1 MSNVSETDKFI
12 VRTVNTGPMGPQGPV
27 KKNVTIMNN
36 ESGIK
41 YPARRYNLMNFM
53 TTEEMT
59 NTDLSDELLAGIPN
73 DKMPE
78 TDDDTTESSSTTGD
92 DTTSSTSQSTISG
105 DDTTSSTSQSTIS
118 GGGGAII
125 DGDDEVDDDI

>member
-1 MSNVSETDKFI
+1 MSNVSETDKFL

-53 TTEEMT
+53 TAEEME

-73 DKMPE
+73 DKMPVAITISADPMIE
-78 TDDDTTESSSTTGD
+78 DDEDNEGD
-92 DTTSSTSQSTISG
+92 DTTTETMTIEGSG
-105 DDTTSSTSQSTIS
+105 QNPVNIPDNPP
-118 GGGGAII
+118 AFPL
-125 DGDDEVDDDI
+125 

>member
-12 VRTVNTGPMGPQGPV
+12 VRSVNSGPMGPQGPV

-53 TTEEMT
+53 TEEEMKK
-59 NTDLSDELLAGIPN
+59 TDLTDELLAGIPN
-73 DKMPE
+73 DKMPKSE
-78 TDDDTTESSSTTGD
+78 SSESESGQGPTGSTTPMEVDPEEGSWDEDTTTPA
-92 DTTSSTSQSTISG
+92 TTS
-105 DDTTSSTSQSTIS
+105 
-118 GGGGAII
+118 GGVDPMHII
-125 DGDDEVDDDI
+125 DDDI

>member
-53 TTEEMT
+53 TTEEME

-73 DKMPE
+73 DKIINE
-78 TDDDTTESSSTTGD
+78 STESTEEDDTTSSINDDTITD
-92 DTTSSTSQSTISG
+92 DTTSSTN
-105 DDTTSSTSQSTIS
+105 DTTTSTQTIT
-118 GGGGAII
+118 GGGESMI
-125 DGDDEVDDDI
+125 DGDEDN

>member
-53 TTEEMT
+53 NTEEMENT
-59 NTDLSDELLAGIPN
+59 NLSDELLAGIPN

-78 TDDDTTESSSTTGD
+78 TDDDTTESSSTTDD
-92 DTTSSTSQSTISG
+92 DTTESSSTTG